1 MDEKV
6 VPSNFDGDVGGV
18 DLHLFMA
25 AVGTSSG
32 DAGFNPDADLNG
44 NGYID
49 YFELTMVA
57 ETFGRTDCPICP

>member
-6 VPSNFDGDVGGV
+6 VPSNFDGDVDGV

-57 ETFGRTDCPICP
+57 ETFGHTDCPICP